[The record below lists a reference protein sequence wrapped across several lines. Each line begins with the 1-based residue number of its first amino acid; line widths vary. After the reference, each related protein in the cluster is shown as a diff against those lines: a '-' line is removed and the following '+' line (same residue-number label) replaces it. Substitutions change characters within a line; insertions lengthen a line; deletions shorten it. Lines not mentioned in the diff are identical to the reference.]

1 MLPLAA
7 THAASRPKATHVARY
22 ADTTTQRIAIVATTF
37 FQTNK
42 TIRYPVAGMSNSAFS
57 QRRGHG
63 VPPQSP
69 YSNSNA
75 YGGPMAQQPPS
86 SPFPG
91 GDSGS
96 ADPSKSRRR
105 VNDAE
110 QVKGWI
116 RKNQKHIV
124 IWCAMVLVVLFVYHM
139 FSDGDFSFLLT
150 LGSMVR
156 MFAFVI
162 LAYFLFTKKS
172 VSGVSFKFLQCYV
185 CVFIFRLSSILNY
198 EGYLPFDRSGDFIYQ
213 AFEVLSLVASVGCV
227 FLVLGPYKHTYE
239 KTNDKFG
246 SWHIPSEFGAIYILV
261 PTFILALVFHP
272 SLNYNMLTDVAWT
285 WALCLESVAILP
297 QIVMFM
303 SNGGVVDEWTSHVV
317 ASLGLA
323 RFFQL
328 VFWISSY
335 HELNDKF
342 NSSPGGEHVGHFVV
356 ASQVLQLLLM
366 GDYFYFY
373 IKAMK
378 DGRPMV
384 MHPPVVADAV

>member
-1 MLPLAA
+1 MRKRTTNLAVGIS
-7 THAASRPKATHVARY
+7 HR
-22 ADTTTQRIAIVATTF
+22 
-37 FQTNK
+37 NL
-42 TIRYPVAGMSNSAFS
+42 
-57 QRRGHG
+57 
-63 VPPQSP
+63 VP
-69 YSNSNA
+69 Y
-75 YGGPMAQQPPS
+75 
-86 SPFPG
+86 
-91 GDSGS
+91 
-96 ADPSKSRRR
+96 
-105 VNDAE
+105 
-110 QVKGWI
+110 
-116 RKNQKHIV
+116 
-124 IWCAMVLVVLFVYHM
+124 
-139 FSDGDFSFLLT
+139 
-150 LGSMVR
+150 
-156 MFAFVI
+156 
-162 LAYFLFTKKS
+162 
-172 VSGVSFKFLQCYV
+172 
-185 CVFIFRLSSILNY
+185 IF
-198 EGYLPFDRSGDFIYQ
+198 
-213 AFEVLSLVASVGCV
+213 
-227 FLVLGPYKHTYE
+227 
-239 KTNDKFG
+239 
-246 SWHIPSEFGAIYILV
+246 LV

-272 SLNYNMLTDVAWT
+272 SLNNNMLTDVAWT

>member
-1 MLPLAA
+1 
-7 THAASRPKATHVARY
+7 
-22 ADTTTQRIAIVATTF
+22 
-37 FQTNK
+37 
-42 TIRYPVAGMSNSAFS
+42 MSHSAFA
-57 QRRGHG
+57 QRRG
-63 VPPQSP
+63 
-69 YSNSNA
+69 A
-75 YGGPMAQQPPS
+75 APPS
-86 SPFPG
+86 SPYG
-91 GDSGS
+91 GQGMHNNMYGGGGPQTPSYQGSQGNTGTPYGGS
-96 ADPSKSRRR
+96 APSTPTGDPSKTRRR
-105 VNDAE
+105 HSNEAE
-110 QVKGWI
+110 QVKSWI
-116 RKNQKHIV
+116 RKNQKNLV
-124 IWCAMVLVVLFVYHM
+124 IWFAMVLLVLFVYHM

-162 LAYFLFTKKS
+162 LAYFLVAKRS
-172 VSGVSFKFLQCYV
+172 VSGVSFKFLQCYIG
-185 CVFIFRLSSILNY
+185 VFCFRLSSILFY

-213 AFEVLSLVASVGCV
+213 AFEVLSLVAVIACV
-227 FLVLGPYKHTYE
+227 FCIIGPFKHTYE
-239 KTNDKFG
+239 KEHDKFG
-246 SWHIPSEFGAIYILV
+246 TWWGVPSELGVIYTLI
-261 PTFILALVFHP
+261 PTFLLSLIFHP
-272 SLNYNMLTDVAWT
+272 SLNSNMLTDTAWT

-303 SNGGVVDEWTSHVV
+303 SKGGVVDEWTSHVV

-378 DGRPMV
+378 EGRPMI
-384 MHPPVVADAV
+384 MHPPTVADAV

>member
-1 MLPLAA
+1 
-7 THAASRPKATHVARY
+7 
-22 ADTTTQRIAIVATTF
+22 
-37 FQTNK
+37 
-42 TIRYPVAGMSNSAFS
+42 
-57 QRRGHG
+57 
-63 VPPQSP
+63 
-69 YSNSNA
+69 
-75 YGGPMAQQPPS
+75 MAQQPPS

-272 SLNYNMLTDVAWT
+272 SLNNNMLTDVAWT